1 MNLPPLM
8 QTTPGITKMEFTQD
22 PLGTEAELTSG
33 PNDMNPFR
41 SADERE
47 VVEAYKA
54 KEREQ
59 QASDVDLMAEEGVSL
74 PFDNTVEDPTAGN
87 DPFVFD
93 DVSPMVNQLQLPFA
107 DADGPQF

>member
-1 MNLPPLM
+1 MI
-8 QTTPGITKMEFTQD
+8 TTPGVTEKVFTKD
-22 PLGTEAELTSG
+22 PLGMESEMTSG
-33 PNDMNPFR
+33 PPDANPFR
-41 SADERE
+41 SAEERE
-47 VVEAYKA
+47 IVEAYRA

-59 QASDVDLMAEEGVSL
+59 QESDVDLMAEEGVSL
-74 PFDNTVEDPTAGN
+74 PFDNTVEDPTQGN

>member
-1 MNLPPLM
+1 MDIPPLM
-8 QTTPGITKMEFTQD
+8 MTTPGITQMEFTKD

-47 VVEAYKA
+47 VVEAYKD
-54 KEREQ
+54 KERQ
-59 QASDVDLMAEEGVSL
+59 QLESDVDLMAEEGVSL
-74 PFDNTVEDPTAGN
+74 PFDQTVQDPTAGD

-93 DVSPMVNQLQLPFA
+93 DVGSGVMDLRLPFA
-107 DADGPQF
+107 QSDGPQF